1 MTLVASLRQKLKEM
15 RRPNK
20 LSAKNQMSES
30 DSDVDEG
37 IGQTG
42 TLNPYKGNQNATKD
56 SRKVKFGIKS
66 KLDDTFVNIRVKKGG
81 GPRDIKLK
89 SHLRKEN

>member
-15 RRPNK
+15 RRPKK

-42 TLNPYKGNQNATKD
+42 TLNLIKEIKMQQRIHVKLNLELNQN
-56 SRKVKFGIKS
+56 
-66 KLDDTFVNIRVKKGG
+66 
-81 GPRDIKLK
+81 
-89 SHLRKEN
+89 

>member
-1 MTLVASLRQKLKEM
+1 M
-15 RRPNK
+15 RRPKK

-42 TLNPYKGNQNATKD
+42 TLNLIKEIKMQQRIHVKLNLELNQN
-56 SRKVKFGIKS
+56 
-66 KLDDTFVNIRVKKGG
+66 
-81 GPRDIKLK
+81 
-89 SHLRKEN
+89 

>member
-1 MTLVASLRQKLKEM
+1 M
-15 RRPNK
+15 RRPKK

-42 TLNPYKGNQNATKD
+42 TLINLIKEIKIQQRIHVKLNLELNQN
-56 SRKVKFGIKS
+56 
-66 KLDDTFVNIRVKKGG
+66 
-81 GPRDIKLK
+81 
-89 SHLRKEN
+89 

>member
-15 RRPNK
+15 RRPK
-20 LSAKNQMSES
+20 KSSAKNQMSES

-37 IGQTG
+37 IGLTG

-66 KLDDTFVNIRVKKGG
+66 KL
-81 GPRDIKLK
+81 
-89 SHLRKEN
+89 